1 MKNCTQCNCPNDDNA
16 LFCRQCGAKLPEQTP
31 YAVPVAPPATGQPIQ
46 NNFTQQQ
53 QQYAAPVQAAVN
65 QPKKKKKGCL
75 IAVLVFIGV
84 IFLLIL
90 LFFFFSPSEP
100 TYDTDNEQYY
110 EEERNDDQENLTLN
124 TTIPGQQ
131 EDIAENQT
139 APNSSLGN
147 YSVIPKEWQIIK
159 QDEDDILIVTYI
171 FSNHSSSSAS
181 FMFSI
186 TDKAFQRGIEC
197 TDPFLIFA
205 EDYFDPES
213 DDVEIQPGYSLEVQK
228 AYKLN
233 DLSSPVEIELTEAF
247 SILSSEKLTYTI
259 DITEP

>member
-65 QPKKKKKGCL
+65 QPNKKKKGCL
-75 IAVLVFIGV
+75 IAVLVFVGV
-84 IFLLIL
+84 LFLLFLIGF
-90 LFFFFSPSEP
+90 LFFPSSPS
-100 TYDTDNEQYY
+100 YTDGEQYY
-110 EEERNDDQENLTLN
+110 EEAQSDDQESLTLN

-131 EDIAENQT
+131 EDNAENQT